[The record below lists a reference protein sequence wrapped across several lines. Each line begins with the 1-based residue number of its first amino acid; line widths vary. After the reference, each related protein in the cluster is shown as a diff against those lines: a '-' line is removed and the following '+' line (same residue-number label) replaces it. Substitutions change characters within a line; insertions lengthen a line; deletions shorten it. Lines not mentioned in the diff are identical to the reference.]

1 MGEYL
6 QQNKASC
13 KNCYKCI
20 RYCPVKS
27 IRFSDDK
34 ADIISD
40 ECILCGMCYVVCPQE
55 AKYIRD
61 DTDAVK
67 EMIASSRPVY
77 ASIAPSFAANY
88 DGVNITAMENALK
101 KLGFAGASETAIGA
115 TIVKKHY
122 DDMVN
127 NNSQNIII
135 TTCCH
140 TVNTLIQK
148 YYPPA
153 LPFLAHLLSPMQ
165 AHCREIKKEHPDALT
180 VFIGP
185 CISKKEEAAQYEGIV
200 DKVLTFQELTKWL
213 REEGIAFEKTE
224 ERTEKGRARFFPV
237 PGGILHSMFCENE
250 EYTYLCVDGIENCTQ
265 TIKDVIEGKL
275 TKCFLELSA
284 CRGSCTGGPATDN
297 QQRRPVRDYLAV
309 KAYAGPKDFILPHED
324 KEELA
329 KSIPF
334 IGLHRQ
340 IPGSKA
346 IEEIL
351 KRMGKTAPE
360 HELNC
365 GACGY
370 NTCRDKALAVHLGK
384 ADITMCLPYL
394 VEKAESFSDNVINNT
409 PNGIVVLN
417 EDLEIQQIN
426 ASARRIFDIRS
437 EKELIGAPVSR
448 ILDSLNYVPIMST
461 EENIHNKT
469 VYLDKYDKYVDETV
483 FFDKTYRIIVILM
496 RDITEEEL
504 QKAKKESIA
513 RHTIEVTDKVV
524 EKHMRVVQEIASL
537 LGETAA
543 ETKIALTKLKE
554 TLRNE

>member
-1 MGEYL
+1 MGDYL
-6 QQNKASC
+6 QQNKANC

-61 DTDAVK
+61 DTAAVK
-67 EMIASSRPVY
+67 EMIASKRPVY
-77 ASIAPSFAANY
+77 ASIAPSFVANY
-88 DGVNITAMENALK
+88 DGVNITAMEAALK
-101 KLGFAGASETAIGA
+101 KLGFAGASETALGA
-115 TIVKKHY
+115 TIVKKLY

-148 YYPPA
+148 YYPAA
-153 LPFLAHLLSPMQ
+153 LPYLAHLLSPMQ
-165 AHCREIKKEHPDALT
+165 AHCREIKKEHPDAQT

-200 DKVLTFQELTKWL
+200 DCVLTFKELSQWL
-213 REEGIAFEKTE
+213 GEEGIVFEEVEDKV
-224 ERTEKGRARFFPV
+224 EKGRARFFPAV
-237 PGGILHSMFCENE
+237 GGILRSMFCENE
-250 EYTYLCVDGIENCTQ
+250 QYSYLCIDGIDNCTQ
-265 TIKDVIEGKL
+265 TIKDVIEGNI

-284 CRGSCTGGPATDN
+284 CRGSCTGGPAMDKK
-297 QQRRPVRDYLAV
+297 QRTPVRDFLSV
-309 KAYAGPKDFILPHED
+309 KAYAGQQDFILPPAD
-324 KEELA
+324 KDELA
-329 KSIPF
+329 KKIPY

-340 IPGSKA
+340 MPGSKA

-351 KRMGKTAPE
+351 KKMGKTTPE
-360 HELNC
+360 QELNC
-365 GACGY
+365 GTCGY
-370 NTCRDKALAVHLGK
+370 NTCRDKALAVYLGK
-384 ADITMCLPYL
+384 ADLTMCLPFL
-394 VEKAESFSDNVINNT
+394 KEKAESFSDNIINNT
-409 PNGIVVLN
+409 PNAILVLN

-426 ASARRIFDIRS
+426 ASARRIFGIQDA
-437 EKELIGAPVSR
+437 KELLGKPVYS
-448 ILDSLNYVPIMST
+448 ILDSLDYASVMHT
-461 EENIHNKT
+461 EKNIRNKT

-483 FFDKTYRIIVILM
+483 FFDKTYRIIIILM
-496 RDITEEEL
+496 RDITEEEI
-504 QKAKKESIA
+504 QKAKKESTA
-513 RHTIEVTDKVV
+513 KHTIEVTDKVV

-554 TLRNE
+554 TLSNE